1 MKELKNPKH
10 EVFCQALIKNNNNQ
24 VAAYKEAYGNKNS
37 AKSNAT
43 RLMDNE
49 GIIERLKAL
58 RADISKENKI
68 DINNVL
74 QFADRIRL
82 ACMGSEAI
90 VCEDTGETIK
100 QEVKADFVNALKAN
114 EQVGRI
120 IGAFTDK
127 LILEKPK
134 TIEQLL
140 AASKGNQNGK

>member
-24 VAAYKEAYGNKNS
+24 VAAYKEAYGNKDS

-49 GIIERLKAL
+49 GIIERLKVL

-68 DINNVL
+68 DINNVM
-74 QFADRIRL
+74 QFADKIRL
-82 ACMGSEAI
+82 ACMGSPAI
-90 VCEDTGETIK
+90 ICEDTLETIK
-100 QEVKADFVNALKAN
+100 REIKPDFVNALKAN

-127 LILEKPK
+127 IVIEKPK

-140 AASKGNQNGK
+140 SSVKGK

>member
-24 VAAYKEAYGNKNS
+24 VAAYREAYGNKDS

-43 RLMDNE
+43 RLMANE
-49 GIIERLKAL
+49 GIIERLKVL

-68 DINNVL
+68 DINNVM

-82 ACMGSEAI
+82 ACMGSPAVI
-90 VCEDTGETIK
+90 CEDTGETIK
-100 QEVKADFVNALKAN
+100 QEIKADFVNALKAN

-127 LILEKPK
+127 IVIEKPK

-140 AASKGNQNGK
+140 SSVKGK